1 MTLELRQ
8 AEGGASLLRGEMRV
22 AGYGREESRIY
33 FTAARLGGAIVLT
46 SDCTH
51 DPAEVTAA
59 EEAAVAAHLE
69 IKRTRRARMEALAEK
84 YPAWGSQMDY
94 TSKAR

>member
-8 AEGGASLLRGEMRV
+8 AEDGASLLRGEMQM
-22 AGYGREESRIY
+22 AGYGRKESRMY
-33 FTAARLGGAIVLT
+33 FTAARLGGPIVLT
-46 SDCTH
+46 RDCTH
-51 DPAEVTAA
+51 DLADVAAA

-69 IKRTRRARMEALAEK
+69 VKRTRRARMEALAEK

-94 TSKAR
+94 TSKTG